1 MFRCSSSSQATYRLR
16 RAFSFYYK
24 AHRALILLLLASK
37 PDPLSLGFGLGPPLR
52 GGFVLLRENVDL
64 DRPFHM
70 VSKSALRPRLFMPM
84 AKKDVIRPLPC
95 SSFPTA
101 PRCAGLAVGG
111 PPCGRHFSRLR
122 NCIFTGKFDRLCMET
137 PVRQHKK
144 RPGHL
149 QIGRDRDVFS

>member
-1 MFRCSSSSQATYRLR
+1 MFHVGA
-16 RAFSFYYK
+16 
-24 AHRALILLLLASK
+24 
-37 PDPLSLGFGLGPPLR
+37 
-52 GGFVLLRENVDL
+52 
-64 DRPFHM
+64 
-70 VSKSALRPRLFMPM
+70 KSALLRHLFMPMAKKDVIRPLPCSSFPNRTRCAGLRFGFGRKPGGIGIYSVAIFHVGAKSALLRRLFMPM
-84 AKKDVIRPLPC
+84 AKKDVIRPPPC

-122 NCIFTGKFDRLCMET
+122 NCIFTGKFDPLCMET

-149 QIGRDRDVFS
+149 QIGRDRDAFS